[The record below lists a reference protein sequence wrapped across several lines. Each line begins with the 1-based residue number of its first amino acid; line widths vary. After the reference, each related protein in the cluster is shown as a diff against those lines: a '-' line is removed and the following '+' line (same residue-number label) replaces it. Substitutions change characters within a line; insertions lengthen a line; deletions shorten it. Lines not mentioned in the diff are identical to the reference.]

1 MSVSFHPPPR
11 RILIRGVN
19 WLGDAVMSTPALLRL
34 REKFPDSHFT
44 LLTPEKLAD
53 LWKNHPAID
62 QTISFAPGENVFA
75 VAQKLR
81 RGSGTSGDA
90 RPARF
95 DLALVLPNSPRSALE
110 VWLAG
115 IPQRIGYARPWRNF
129 FLTQS
134 VAPRADAVKMRK
146 RSVAEVKKLV
156 AENPESR
163 IPDPEIPPSAHQIY
177 EYLNLGAAL
186 GANPAPLAP
195 QLAVTPDE
203 MDAVKKKF
211 GLEKISTPVLGL
223 NPGAEYGPAKRWPV
237 EKFIAAAGEIQQ
249 RTNCTWILFGGRG
262 DLELTARIEAGTQN
276 LKLKTQNLAGR
287 TSLRELMALLKL
299 CRVLLTN
306 DTGPMHVAAALGT
319 PVVVPFGS
327 TSPELTAP
335 GLPGDTRHHL
345 LKSAVPCAPCFLRE
359 CPIDLRCLNGISVER
374 MVGAVLQALQQGAGE
389 PT

>member
-19 WLGDAVMSTPALLRL
+19 WLGDAVMATPALLRL
-34 REKFPDSHFT
+34 REKFPDSYFT

-62 QTISFAPGENVFA
+62 QTISLAPGENVFA

-81 RGSGTSGDA
+81 RGGGTPRDA

-129 FLTQS
+129 LLTQS
-134 VAPRADAVKMRK
+134 VAPRADAIKMRK
-146 RSVAEVKKLV
+146 RSVAEIKKLV

-163 IPDPEIPPSAHQIY
+163 TPDPNIPPSAHQIY
-177 EYLNLGAAL
+177 EYLNLVAAL

-211 GLEKISTPVLGL
+211 GLEKISAPVLGL

-335 GLPGDTRHHL
+335 GLPGDPRHHL

-374 MVGAVLQALQQGAGE
+374 VVGAVLQALRQGSGE
-389 PT
+389 PS